1 MKSIAGSLEERCIY
15 CSGRRISKK
24 GKRRKKFETVQL
36 WYCKDC
42 DQVFTPKALK
52 GKTYPIPVILEGLG
66 YYNTGYS
73 LEDSSMRLKERYGIS
88 VTPTTLS
95 RWLKEY
101 KELST
106 YARLRQAALN
116 LFSPHQVVQSTRLH
130 HQQVYHYR
138 IHRAK
143 LELLLGNGRQKKF
156 GPLGTF
162 LLSMATACP
171 HRLFRQEGRGSDIK
185 ARFDIDG
192 VSIRE
197 KQNFATRI
205 SQLAL
210 QGVSQNKR
218 RHDTVQKF
226 MIMNDSV
233 TVATEVPVYL
243 LPEDIRHLK
252 TKLGFQIPLEET
264 ASISGHIDALQV
276 RNGVIHVLD
285 YKPNAI
291 HEKPI
296 EQLTF
301 YALALSRRTGLRLY
315 DFKCAWFDENHYF
328 EFYPL
333 HVVLKKPRKSDF
345 LQRPP
350 RAA

>member
-1 MKSIAGSLEERCIY
+1 MKSIVGAFQERCIY
-15 CSGRRISKK
+15 CSGKRIKRK
-24 GKRRKKFETVQL
+24 GRRRKKFETVQL

-42 DQVFTPKALK
+42 DQVFTPSALK
-52 GKTYPIPVILEGLG
+52 GKTYPIPVILDGLC

-73 LEDSSMRLKERYGIS
+73 LEQSSRHLKERYGIS

-106 YARLRQAALN
+106 YARLREPGLA
-116 LFSPHQVVQSTRLH
+116 LFSPHQVIQSTRLH
-130 HQQVYHYR
+130 HRQVYQYR

-143 LELLLGNGRQKKF
+143 LKLLLENQFQKYLNQKHQKNF
-156 GPLGTF
+156 APLGSF
-162 LLSMATACP
+162 LLSVAAACP
-171 HRLFRQEGRGSDIK
+171 HRLFREEDRGSQLK
-185 ARFDIDG
+185 AQFDIEG

-197 KQNFATRI
+197 KQNFATRTT
-205 SQLAL
+205 QLVL

-218 RHDTVQKF
+218 RHDSVQKF
-226 MIMNDSV
+226 MLLNDSV

-243 LPEDIRHLK
+243 LPQDIRHLK
-252 TKLGFQIPLEET
+252 SLGFKIPLNDS
-264 ASISGHIDALQV
+264 ASLTGHIDALQV
-276 RNGVIHVLD
+276 RNGAIHILD
-285 YKPNAI
+285 YKPNAR

-296 EQLTF
+296 DQLTF

-333 HVVLKKPRKSDF
+333 HVVLKKSRKIGF
-345 LQRPP
+345 
-350 RAA
+350 